1 MTVFGV
7 SMIRDEVDIVGHTVR
22 NMARQVDRLIVAD
35 NGSVDGTRDLLAD
48 LARELPLEVV
58 DDPERGDW
66 QSRKMTALAH
76 RAGEQGASWVVP
88 FDADEWWYWTHGRI
102 ADLLASI
109 GEGMMVVAA
118 GLYDHVATG
127 ADPDE
132 VNPVR
137 RLGWRRRE
145 SLALPK
151 VACRWREDL
160 TIHQGNH
167 GCDYGGVL
175 PASVDALV
183 VRHFPYRS
191 AAQFLSKVRNGA
203 EAYRATDL
211 PADVGAHWRQWG
223 EILDRDGEEAV
234 ADVFRRWFWRADP
247 TQAVRI
253 CGEHQRPLLY
263 DPAPGL

>member
-35 NGSVDGTRDLLAD
+35 NGSVDGTRELLAE
-48 LARELPLEVV
+48 LAQELPLEVV
-58 DDPERGDW
+58 DDPERGYW

-88 FDADEWWYWTHGRI
+88 FDADEWWYCTFGPIREH
-102 ADLLASI
+102 LAGI
-109 GEGMMVVAA
+109 GDGMMVARA
-118 GLYDHVATG
+118 GLYDHVPTG
-127 ADPDE
+127 LDPDE
-132 VNPVR
+132 ANPVR
-137 RLGWRRRE
+137 RMGWRRRDT
-145 SLALPK
+145 LALPK
-151 VACRWREDL
+151 VACRYRQDL

-167 GCDYGGVL
+167 GCDYGGML
-175 PASVDALV
+175 PASVDLLV

-191 AAQFLSKVRNGA
+191 AAQFVSKVRNGA

-223 EILDRDGEEAV
+223 EILERDGEDAV
-234 ADVFRRWFWRADP
+234 AEVFRRWFWRADP
-247 TQAVRI
+247 TRPARI
-253 CGEHQRPLLY
+253 EGEEQRALLY
-263 DPAPGL
+263 DPAPGS